1 MGRRAQRLWAAAAVV
16 AGILSFRGADLVGG
30 GDGGLFVRMGRF
42 LARLFPPD
50 VSPAFLASLGRPL
63 LQTLA
68 VAGAG
73 TFLGWVVAAALA
85 PLASTDLMRRPW
97 GAAGRPAVRDR
108 LLLPVHL
115 LARWTLAVLRGIPEL
130 LWVLICIVAV
140 GFGPFAGALALGL
153 HTGGVL
159 GRLWAEALDETPRE
173 PLEVLEAAGAS
184 APVRTLWGA
193 LPQARPLMVSHAL
206 LRWEFNLRVSV
217 LVGFLGGGGLG
228 LRLYNAVQLGFHDQ
242 VSTMVLVVFALVT
255 LSDVVSNAL
264 RRQWLAPGA
273 VRGEAAG
280 AVDARLPIEAR
291 ELAV

>member
-1 MGRRAQRLWAAAAVV
+1 
-16 AGILSFRGADLVGG
+16 
-30 GDGGLFVRMGRF
+30 
-42 LARLFPPD
+42 
-50 VSPAFLASLGRPL
+50 
-63 LQTLA
+63 
-68 VAGAG
+68 
-73 TFLGWVVAAALA
+73 
-85 PLASTDLMRRPW
+85 
-97 GAAGRPAVRDR
+97 
-108 LLLPVHL
+108 
-115 LARWTLAVLRGIPEL
+115 
-130 LWVLICIVAV
+130 
-140 GFGPFAGALALGL
+140 
-153 HTGGVL
+153 
-159 GRLWAEALDETPRE
+159 
-173 PLEVLEAAGAS
+173 
-184 APVRTLWGA
+184 
-193 LPQARPLMVSHAL
+193 MVSHAL